1 MQGQVS
7 LMASGI
13 CNYTRRPTVLEGRG
27 PLVGSFVTLTDHSRV
42 VHRKNSRIQY
52 PFVELKKKHIQA
64 NDGGIPTRL
73 AGGDH
78 HS

>member
-1 MQGQVS
+1 MQVQVF
-7 LMASGI
+7 LMASDA
-13 CNYTRRPTVLEGRG
+13 CNYTRRRSVLEGRA
-27 PLVGSFVTLTDHSRV
+27 PLVGSFVTLTDHSKV

-64 NDGGIPTRL
+64 NDGGIPTLL